1 MTFLSFT
8 IALWSGRGTSL
19 AAVCFGGLF
28 PDDDERWRTME
39 VPPQGFEHIE
49 LQTTD
54 TAKLHTCGQTNAL
67 TLTGNILPF
76 GFLTIIIRKPSR
88 Q

>member
-1 MTFLSFT
+1 
-8 IALWSGRGTSL
+8 
-19 AAVCFGGLF
+19 
-28 PDDDERWRTME
+28 ME